1 MKRAKVNKIKISI
14 IIPVYNVEKYLRECL
29 DSVINQTLKDIEI
42 ICVNDGSKDN
52 SLSILKEYAQKDSR
66 IFIIDKEN
74 GGYASAINTGI
85 DTAQGEFIQIIESD
99 DYCDLNLC
107 YESYNKIKK
116 SDADMVTFD
125 FYFLKN
131 KKTKLCKFLKES
143 DKNVD
148 YFNIKILPYIIE
160 KQAYPWKS
168 LYRASFL
175 KEHKIKM
182 LQDGNG
188 AYEDQPW
195 NATILSLATKI
206 LYIDKAL
213 YYYRLDATGSSTNN
227 GSRKMINYITRKEQ
241 TKNILEDYDLYQ
253 NSIKE
258 HFINSAIGGCLFFF
272 KRISFEYKEEYYNKM
287 KAFLKS
293 LISDENNYNFIPNKN
308 KKRLLN
314 ILNKNYRQYYRF
326 EIFKHNLLNILS
338 LKGWQ

>member
-1 MKRAKVNKIKISI
+1 MNKIKVSI
-14 IIPVYNVEKYLRECL
+14 IIPVYNVEKYLKECL
-29 DSVINQTLKDIEI
+29 DSIINQTLKDIEI

-52 SLSILKEYAQKDSR
+52 SLSILKEYAQIDSR

-85 DTAQGEFIQIIESD
+85 DAAQGEFIQIVESD

-116 SDADMVTFD
+116 SDADLVTFN
-125 FYFLKN
+125 FYFFKN
-131 KKTKLCKFLKES
+131 KKTKLCKFLNES
-143 DKNVD
+143 DKNAN
-148 YFNIKILPYIIE
+148 YFNIKTLPYIIE

-175 KEHKIKM
+175 KENKIKM

-206 LYIDKAL
+206 LHLDKAL

-241 TKNILEDYDLYQ
+241 TKNILEDYDLYH

-287 KAFLKS
+287 KVFLKS

-326 EIFKHNLLNILS
+326 EIFKHNLLNVLS